1 MGGLLTCNS
10 PGLEQIPA
18 TGRGWYVRL
27 QHADGR
33 PRYYGTGKGHS
44 DHCVGNIQLARI
56 DAQALTKTLNVTQR
70 AVHLDR
76 EFKCPHDGCPR
87 IFHKQDHLTKHLG
100 TVHVN
105 HVNQP
110 GRYTCRYPPCSVTS
124 NRLTDMTKHVRM
136 VQARRF
142 FPATDHLPFRSSQ
155 ERCHAGYQPR
165 NSDQR

>member
-1 MGGLLTCNS
+1 MLQDWSDYRRMVEGDAFECT
-10 PGLEQIPA
+10 
-18 TGRGWYVRL
+18 L

-33 PRYYGTGKGHS
+33 RRYYGTVKGHS
-44 DHCVGNIQLARI
+44 DHCVGNLQLARI

-76 EFKCPHDGCPR
+76 EFKCLHDGCPR
-87 IFHKQDHLTKHLG
+87 IFPKQDHLTKHLG
-100 TVHVN
+100 TVHVD
-105 HVNQP
+105 QP
-110 GRYTCRYPPCSVTS
+110 GRYTCRYTPCSVTS

-142 FPATDHLPFRSSQ
+142 FPATDRLPFRSSQ